1 VDGRRLG
8 KLAAPV
14 IITGLLVAYL
24 VYNIMQ
30 AASFPGLLKA
40 QPLLFIVP
48 VLLIGVSVYV
58 LMQRIREIQSGEEDD
73 LHKY

>member
-1 VDGRRLG
+1 MDGKKMG
-8 KLAAPV
+8 KLAAPL
-14 IITGLLVAYL
+14 IITGLLVVFM

-48 VLLIGVSVYV
+48 MAMIGVSVYV

-73 LHKY
+73 LDKY